1 MGSKSSVAER
11 LFNQYQGLTFDVND
25 DCVPGLAF
33 RNHLPYLEMQ
43 QLDLLRLTSTQIQS
57 QFFQEARIKSA
68 IFMGCNKGEI
78 ELGFSN
84 IISQGD
90 IQTILGNLFPGV
102 LSLHSQYNSIDD
114 QINIGP
120 SSSNSSSYKSLS
132 SPSHSHFPET
142 ETLPTTQSNYTMIPY
157 YYQQTIQTLL
167 SPSAQVNI
175 PRQFSPESEHDAI
188 VRAILHVI
196 SSTSPQQNMPNPLM
210 LHSEA
215 TAFKRYRPQDR
226 STNITSTSKMGSQRQ
241 SMVNRS
247 IALLRGLNSMRVRER
262 IQATTRP
269 NSIQL
274 HHMISERRRRE
285 KLNDNFQALRALLP
299 PGTKRDKASILTTAK
314 KTMSSLIAEIEELQL
329 KNHKLVALL
338 SAKELE
344 ENKAIR
350 SSSSN
355 ERLNVEAVSNVN
367 VNVVEAVSS
376 SSEERMVELQVSVRG
391 ELSSH
396 SQADIL
402 IRLLEFLK
410 GVQNI
415 VSLISMDANTHITQG
430 TLINQLTFRLRSIEG
445 SEWDESAFREAVRR
459 VVADLLRNLNQ

>member
-1 MGSKSSVAER
+1 MKQTITFLVAR
-11 LFNQYQGLTFDVND
+11 SHWQ
-25 DCVPGLAF
+25 
-33 RNHLPYLEMQ
+33 
-43 QLDLLRLTSTQIQS
+43 
-57 QFFQEARIKSA
+57 SA

-84 IISQGD
+84 IISQGGD
-90 IQTILGNLFPGV
+90 IQFPEV
-102 LSLHSQYNSIDD
+102 LSLQSQYSIDDD
-114 QINIGP
+114 QINIIGP
-120 SSSNSSSYKSLS
+120 SSSNSSSFKSLS
-132 SPSHSHFPET
+132 T
-142 ETLPTTQSNYTMIPY
+142 AG
-157 YYQQTIQTLL
+157 
-167 SPSAQVNI
+167 AQVNI
-175 PRQFSPESEHDAI
+175 PRPESEHDAI

-196 SSTSPQQNMPNPLM
+196 SPQQNMPNSLM

-215 TAFKRYRPQDR
+215 TAFKRYDR

-247 IALLRGLNSMRVRER
+247 IALLRGLNSMRER

-274 HHMISERRRRE
+274 LHTISERRRRE

-314 KTMSSLIAEIEELQL
+314 KTMSSLIAEIEELHL
-329 KNHKLVALL
+329 KNHKLMALL

-344 ENKAIR
+344 ENKG
-350 SSSSN
+350 N
-355 ERLNVEAVSNVN
+355 ERMNIAGVSNVN
-367 VNVVEAVSS
+367 VNVVEAASS

-391 ELSSH
+391 EVSSH

-415 VSLISMDANTHITQG
+415 VSLISMEANTHITQG
-430 TLINQLTFRLRSIEG
+430 TLINQLTFRLRRIE
-445 SEWDESAFREAVRR
+445 VCM
-459 VVADLLRNLNQ
+459 